1 MSLEQ
6 NWPGERLGLPQ
17 TSTGSLAKFPRRL
30 GALALDWAIAY
41 LISYAFFRADATAIQ
56 AVFLIE
62 QWLLVATTGASIGHR
77 LFGMRVIR
85 LDGAWIGFWRSLI
98 RAGLLVLLIPAVI
111 WDADNRGL
119 HDKAAGTALVL
130 R

>member
-30 GALALDWAIAY
+30 GALALDWSIAY
-41 LISYAFFRADATAIQ
+41 LISYAFFGADATAIQ

-77 LFGMRVIR
+77 LLGMRVIR
-85 LDGAWIGFWRSLI
+85 LDGAWIGFWRSLN

>member
-30 GALALDWAIAY
+30 GALALDWSIAY
-41 LISYAFFRADATAIQ
+41 LISYAFFGADATAIQ

-77 LFGMRVIR
+77 LIGMRVIR

-119 HDKAAGTALVL
+119 HDKAAATALVL